1 MKDIN
6 EIERLTPEDLERIA
20 SDTSVRVPSDLKA
33 SLEALAGAAEFAKPS
48 GLAAA
53 EGNLQKGPEMTVSP
67 SFQRG
72 IRSKKAIFDGS
83 LWKRPMLWGIPAVA
97 AALVA
102 AVIVFRSVPK
112 EPEDTFSDP
121 YLAYAE
127 VQKAFGQISQKGE
140 EAAAIAGNAVPV
152 MEKTEDLLNR
162 LMK

>member
-20 SDTSVRVPSDLKA
+20 SDESVRVPADLKA
-33 SLEALAGAAEFAKPS
+33 SLEALAGAAELVSEKDTPTAVVRPS
-48 GLAAA
+48 QGLRAWYWAA
-53 EGNLQKGPEMTVSP
+53 
-67 SFQRG
+67 
-72 IRSKKAIFDGS
+72 
-83 LWKRPMLWGIPAVA
+83 PAVA

-102 AVIVFRSVPK
+102 AVLVFRSQPK
-112 EPEDTFSDP
+112 DTFSDP

>member
-20 SDTSVRVPSDLKA
+20 SDESVRVPADLKA
-33 SLEALAGAAEFAKPS
+33 SLEALAGASELLDERPAAAGVIP
-48 GLAAA
+48 GLA
-53 EGNLQKGPEMTVSP
+53 EKRLGRQSSG
-67 SFQRG
+67 R
-72 IRSKKAIFDGS
+72 RSQGLRAT
-83 LWKRPMLWGIPAVA
+83 WYWAVPAVA

-102 AVIVFRSVPK
+102 AVLVFRSQPK
-112 EPEDTFSDP
+112 DTFSDP

-162 LMK
+162 IMK

>member
-1 MKDIN
+1 MKGIG

-20 SDTSVRVPSDLKA
+20 SDESVRVPADLKA
-33 SLEALAGAAEFAKPS
+33 SLEALAGASELLDERP
-48 GLAAA
+48 AAA
-53 EGNLQKGPEMTVSP
+53 GVIPGLGEKRLGRQSSG
-67 SFQRG
+67 R
-72 IRSKKAIFDGS
+72 RSQGLRAT
-83 LWKRPMLWGIPAVA
+83 WYWAVPAVA

-102 AVIVFRSVPK
+102 AILVFRSQPK
-112 EPEDTFSDP
+112 DTFSDP

-162 LMK
+162 IMK

>member
-6 EIERLTPEDLERIA
+6 EIERLSPEDLERIA

-33 SLEALAGAAEFAKPS
+33 SLEALAGAAEFA
-48 GLAAA
+48 
-53 EGNLQKGPEMTVSP
+53 QPE
-67 SFQRG
+67 
-72 IRSKKAIFDGS
+72 KAHVETEPVVRKAGVF
-83 LWKRPMLWGIPAVA
+83 RPLFWGIPAVA

-102 AVIVFRSVPK
+102 AVLVFRSVPK

-140 EAAAIAGNAVPV
+140 AAATIAGNAVPV

-162 LMK
+162 IMK

>member
-20 SDTSVRVPSDLKA
+20 SDESVRVPADLKA
-33 SLEALAGAAEFAKPS
+33 SLEALAGASELLAEGPAAAGVIP
-48 GLAAA
+48 GLA
-53 EGNLQKGPEMTVSP
+53 EKRLGRKSSGRP
-67 SFQRG
+67 SQGLR
-72 IRSKKAIFDGS
+72 AWY
-83 LWKRPMLWGIPAVA
+83 LAVPAVA

-102 AVIVFRSVPK
+102 AVLVFRSQPK
-112 EPEDTFSDP
+112 DTFSDP

-127 VQKAFGQISQKGE
+127 VQKAFGQISEKGE
-140 EAAAIAGNAVPV
+140 AAAAIAGNAVPV

>member
-6 EIERLTPEDLERIA
+6 EIERLSPEDLERIA

-33 SLEALAGAAEFAKPS
+33 SLEALAGAAELAES
-48 GLAAA
+48 GR
-53 EGNLQKGPEMTVSP
+53 PEPTTA
-67 SFQRG
+67 R
-72 IRSKKAIFDGS
+72 
-83 LWKRPMLWGIPAVA
+83 RPLFWAIPAVA

-102 AVIVFRSVPK
+102 AVLVFRSVPE
-112 EPEDTFSDP
+112 EPEDTFNDP

-140 EAAAIAGNAVPV
+140 AAATIAGNAVPV

-162 LMK
+162 IMK

>member
-6 EIERLTPEDLERIA
+6 EIERLSPEDLERIA

-33 SLEALAGAAEFAKPS
+33 SLEALAGAAEFA
-48 GLAAA
+48 
-53 EGNLQKGPEMTVSP
+53 QPEKAPVETEPVV
-67 SFQRG
+67 RKAG
-72 IRSKKAIFDGS
+72 IF
-83 LWKRPMLWGIPAVA
+83 RPLLWGIPAVA

-102 AVIVFRSVPK
+102 AVLVFRSVPK

-140 EAAAIAGNAVPV
+140 AGATIAGNAVPV

-162 LMK
+162 IMK

>member
-6 EIERLTPEDLERIA
+6 EIERLSPEDLERIA

-33 SLEALAGAAEFAKPS
+33 SLEALAGAAEFA
-48 GLAAA
+48 
-53 EGNLQKGPEMTVSP
+53 QPEKAPVETEPVV
-67 SFQRG
+67 RKAG
-72 IRSKKAIFDGS
+72 IF
-83 LWKRPMLWGIPAVA
+83 RPLLWGIPAVA

-112 EPEDTFSDP
+112 EPEDTFNDP

-127 VQKAFGQISQKGE
+127 VQKAFDQISQKGE
-140 EAAAIAGNAVPV
+140 AAATIAGNAVPV

-162 LMK
+162 IMK

>member
-6 EIERLTPEDLERIA
+6 EIERLSPEDLERIA

-33 SLEALAGAAEFAKPS
+33 SLEALAGAAEFA
-48 GLAAA
+48 
-53 EGNLQKGPEMTVSP
+53 QPEKVPVETEPVV
-67 SFQRG
+67 RKAG
-72 IRSKKAIFDGS
+72 IF
-83 LWKRPMLWGIPAVA
+83 RPLLWGIPAVA

-102 AVIVFRSVPK
+102 AVLVFRSVPK

-140 EAAAIAGNAVPV
+140 AAATIAGNAVPV

-162 LMK
+162 IMK

>member
-20 SDTSVRVPSDLKA
+20 SDESVRVPADLKA
-33 SLEALAGAAEFAKPS
+33 SLEALAGASELLDEAPAAS
-48 GLAAA
+48 SRRSRGLRAWYWAV
-53 EGNLQKGPEMTVSP
+53 PV
-67 SFQRG
+67 
-72 IRSKKAIFDGS
+72 
-83 LWKRPMLWGIPAVA
+83 VA

-102 AVIVFRSVPK
+102 AVLVFRSQPK
-112 EPEDTFSDP
+112 DTFSDP

-127 VQKAFGQISQKGE
+127 VQKAFGQISEKGE
-140 EAAAIAGNAVPV
+140 AAAAIAGNAVPV

>member
-6 EIERLTPEDLERIA
+6 EIERLSPEDLERIA

-33 SLEALAGAAEFAKPS
+33 SLEALAGAAE
-48 GLAAA
+48 LA
-53 EGNLQKGPEMTVSP
+53 ESRRPEPTTA
-67 SFQRG
+67 R
-72 IRSKKAIFDGS
+72 
-83 LWKRPMLWGIPAVA
+83 RPLFWAIPAVA

-102 AVIVFRSVPK
+102 AVLVFRSVPE
-112 EPEDTFSDP
+112 EPEDTFNDP

-140 EAAAIAGNAVPV
+140 AAATIAGNAVPV

-162 LMK
+162 IMK

>member
-20 SDTSVRVPSDLKA
+20 SDESVRVPADLKA
-33 SLEALAGAAEFAKPS
+33 SLEALAGASELLDEGP
-48 GLAAA
+48 AAA
-53 EGNLQKGPEMTVSP
+53 SRHSQGLRTWYWAV
-67 SFQRG
+67 
-72 IRSKKAIFDGS
+72 
-83 LWKRPMLWGIPAVA
+83 PAVA

-102 AVIVFRSVPK
+102 AVLVFRSQPK
-112 EPEDTFSDP
+112 DTFSDP

-127 VQKAFGQISQKGE
+127 VQKAFGQISEKGE
-140 EAAAIAGNAVPV
+140 AAAAIAGNAVPV

>member
-6 EIERLTPEDLERIA
+6 EIERLSPEDLERIA
-20 SDTSVRVPSDLKA
+20 SDASVRVPSDLKA
-33 SLEALAGAAEFAKPS
+33 SLEALAGAAEFA
-48 GLAAA
+48 
-53 EGNLQKGPEMTVSP
+53 QPEKAPVETEPVV
-67 SFQRG
+67 RKAG
-72 IRSKKAIFDGS
+72 IF
-83 LWKRPMLWGIPAVA
+83 RPLLWGIPAAA

-140 EAAAIAGNAVPV
+140 AAATIAGNAVPV

-162 LMK
+162 IMK

>member
-20 SDTSVRVPSDLKA
+20 SDESVRVPADLKA
-33 SLEALAGAAEFAKPS
+33 SLEALAGAAEMLDEKP
-48 GLAAA
+48 AAA
-53 EGNLQKGPEMTVSP
+53 ARP
-67 SFQRG
+67 SQGWR
-72 IRSKKAIFDGS
+72 A
-83 LWKRPMLWGIPAVA
+83 WYWAVPAVA

-102 AVIVFRSVPK
+102 AVLVFRSQPK
-112 EPEDTFSDP
+112 DTFSDP

-127 VQKAFGQISQKGE
+127 VQKAFGQISEKGE
-140 EAAAIAGNAVPV
+140 AAAAIAGNAVPV

>member
-6 EIERLTPEDLERIA
+6 EIERLSPEDLERIA
-20 SDTSVRVPSDLKA
+20 SDESVRVPADLKA
-33 SLEALAGAAEFAKPS
+33 SLEALAGAAELAES
-48 GLAAA
+48 GR
-53 EGNLQKGPEMTVSP
+53 PEPTTA
-67 SFQRG
+67 R
-72 IRSKKAIFDGS
+72 
-83 LWKRPMLWGIPAVA
+83 RPLFWAIPAVA

-102 AVIVFRSVPK
+102 AVLVFRSVPK

-140 EAAAIAGNAVPV
+140 AAATIAGNAVPV

-162 LMK
+162 IMK

>member
-6 EIERLTPEDLERIA
+6 EIERLSPEDLERIA

-33 SLEALAGAAEFAKPS
+33 SLEALAGAAEFA
-48 GLAAA
+48 
-53 EGNLQKGPEMTVSP
+53 QPEKAPVETEPVV
-67 SFQRG
+67 RKAG
-72 IRSKKAIFDGS
+72 IF
-83 LWKRPMLWGIPAVA
+83 RPLLWGIPAVA
-97 AALVA
+97 AALAA
-102 AVIVFRSVPK
+102 AVLVFRSIPK

-140 EAAAIAGNAVPV
+140 AAAEIAGNAVPV

-162 LMK
+162 IMK

>member
-20 SDTSVRVPSDLKA
+20 SDESVRVPADLKA
-33 SLEALAGAAEFAKPS
+33 SLEALAGAAKVLEDRP
-48 GLAAA
+48 AAA
-53 EGNLQKGPEMTVSP
+53 G
-67 SFQRG
+67 R
-72 IRSKKAIFDGS
+72 RSQGLRA
-83 LWKRPMLWGIPAVA
+83 WYWAVPAVA

-102 AVIVFRSVPK
+102 AVLVFRSQPK
-112 EPEDTFSDP
+112 DTFSDP

-127 VQKAFGQISQKGE
+127 VQKAFGQISEKGE
-140 EAAAIAGNAVPV
+140 AAAAIAGNAVPV

>member
-6 EIERLTPEDLERIA
+6 EIERLSPEDLERIA

-33 SLEALAGAAEFAKPS
+33 SLEALAGAAEFA
-48 GLAAA
+48 
-53 EGNLQKGPEMTVSP
+53 QPEKAPVETEPVV
-67 SFQRG
+67 RKAG
-72 IRSKKAIFDGS
+72 IF
-83 LWKRPMLWGIPAVA
+83 RPLLWGIPAVA

-102 AVIVFRSVPK
+102 AVLVFRSVPK

-140 EAAAIAGNAVPV
+140 AAAEIAGNAVPV

-162 LMK
+162 IMK

>member
-6 EIERLTPEDLERIA
+6 EIERLSPEDLERIA

-33 SLEALAGAAEFAKPS
+33 SLEALAGAAEFA
-48 GLAAA
+48 
-53 EGNLQKGPEMTVSP
+53 QPEKAPVETEPVV
-67 SFQRG
+67 RKAG
-72 IRSKKAIFDGS
+72 IF
-83 LWKRPMLWGIPAVA
+83 RPLLWGIPAVA
-97 AALVA
+97 AALVT
-102 AVIVFRSVPK
+102 AVLVFRSVPK

-140 EAAAIAGNAVPV
+140 AAAEIAGNAVPV

-162 LMK
+162 IMK

>member
-20 SDTSVRVPSDLKA
+20 SDESVRVPADLKA
-33 SLEALAGAAEFAKPS
+33 SLEALAGASELLDEGPAAAGGIP
-48 GLAAA
+48 GLAKKRLSRKSS
-53 EGNLQKGPEMTVSP
+53 GRHS
-67 SFQRG
+67 QRL
-72 IRSKKAIFDGS
+72 RASWYWAV
-83 LWKRPMLWGIPAVA
+83 PAVA

-102 AVIVFRSVPK
+102 AVLVFRSQPK
-112 EPEDTFSDP
+112 DTFSDP

-127 VQKAFGQISQKGE
+127 VQKAFGQISEKGE
-140 EAAAIAGNAVPV
+140 AAAAIAGNAVPV

>member
-20 SDTSVRVPSDLKA
+20 SDESVRVPADLKA
-33 SLEALAGAAEFAKPS
+33 SLEALAGASKVLEDRPTASGVFHGFTQKRLSRKSSSRPS
-48 GLAAA
+48 QGLRTCYWA
-53 EGNLQKGPEMTVSP
+53 V
-67 SFQRG
+67 
-72 IRSKKAIFDGS
+72 
-83 LWKRPMLWGIPAVA
+83 PAVA

-102 AVIVFRSVPK
+102 AVLVFRSQPK
-112 EPEDTFSDP
+112 DTFSDP

-127 VQKAFGQISQKGE
+127 VQKAFGQISEKGE
-140 EAAAIAGNAVPV
+140 AAAAIAGNAVPV

>member
-20 SDTSVRVPSDLKA
+20 SDESVRVPADLKA
-33 SLEALAGAAEFAKPS
+33 SLEALAGASKVLEDRPTASGVFHGFAEKRLSRKSSSRPS
-48 GLAAA
+48 QGLRAWYWA
-53 EGNLQKGPEMTVSP
+53 V
-67 SFQRG
+67 
-72 IRSKKAIFDGS
+72 
-83 LWKRPMLWGIPAVA
+83 PAVA

-102 AVIVFRSVPK
+102 AVLVFRSQPK
-112 EPEDTFSDP
+112 DTFSDP

-127 VQKAFGQISQKGE
+127 VQKAFGQISEKGE
-140 EAAAIAGNAVPV
+140 AAAAIAGNAVPV

>member
-6 EIERLTPEDLERIA
+6 EIERLSPEDLERIA

-33 SLEALAGAAEFAKPS
+33 SLEALAGAAELAES
-48 GLAAA
+48 GR
-53 EGNLQKGPEMTVSP
+53 PEPTTARRTL
-67 SFQRG
+67 FW
-72 IRSKKAIFDGS
+72 A
-83 LWKRPMLWGIPAVA
+83 IPAVA

-102 AVIVFRSVPK
+102 AVLVFRSVPK
-112 EPEDTFSDP
+112 EPEDTFNDP

-140 EAAAIAGNAVPV
+140 AAATIAGNAVPV

-162 LMK
+162 IMK

>member
-20 SDTSVRVPSDLKA
+20 SDESVRVPADLKA
-33 SLEALAGAAEFAKPS
+33 SLEALAGASELLDEGPTASGVIP
-48 GLAAA
+48 GLA
-53 EGNLQKGPEMTVSP
+53 EKTLGRKSSG
-67 SFQRG
+67 R
-72 IRSKKAIFDGS
+72 RSQGLRA
-83 LWKRPMLWGIPAVA
+83 WYWAVPAVA

-102 AVIVFRSVPK
+102 AVLVFRSQPK
-112 EPEDTFSDP
+112 DTFSDP

-127 VQKAFGQISQKGE
+127 VQKAFGQISEKGE
-140 EAAAIAGNAVPV
+140 AAAAIAGNAVPV

>member
-6 EIERLTPEDLERIA
+6 EIERLSPEDLERIA

-33 SLEALAGAAEFAKPS
+33 SLEALAGAAEFA
-48 GLAAA
+48 
-53 EGNLQKGPEMTVSP
+53 QPEKAPVETEPVVCKA
-67 SFQRG
+67 G
-72 IRSKKAIFDGS
+72 IF
-83 LWKRPMLWGIPAVA
+83 RPLLWGIPAVA

-102 AVIVFRSVPK
+102 AVLVFRSVPK

-140 EAAAIAGNAVPV
+140 AAATIAGNAVPV

-162 LMK
+162 IMK

>member
-6 EIERLTPEDLERIA
+6 EIERLSPEDLERIA

-33 SLEALAGAAEFAKPS
+33 SLEALAGAAEFA
-48 GLAAA
+48 
-53 EGNLQKGPEMTVSP
+53 QPEKAPVESETVV
-67 SFQRG
+67 RKAG
-72 IRSKKAIFDGS
+72 IF
-83 LWKRPMLWGIPAVA
+83 RPLLWGIPAVA

-102 AVIVFRSVPK
+102 AVLVFRSVPK

-140 EAAAIAGNAVPV
+140 AAAEIAGNAVPV

-162 LMK
+162 IMK

>member
-6 EIERLTPEDLERIA
+6 EIERLSPEDLERIA

-33 SLEALAGAAEFAKPS
+33 SLEALAGAAE
-48 GLAAA
+48 LA
-53 EGNLQKGPEMTVSP
+53 ESRRPEPTTA
-67 SFQRG
+67 R
-72 IRSKKAIFDGS
+72 
-83 LWKRPMLWGIPAVA
+83 RPLFWAIPAVA

-102 AVIVFRSVPK
+102 AVLVFRSVPG
-112 EPEDTFSDP
+112 EPEDTFNDP

-140 EAAAIAGNAVPV
+140 AAATIAGNAVPV

-162 LMK
+162 IMK

>member
-6 EIERLTPEDLERIA
+6 EIERLSPEDLERIA

-33 SLEALAGAAEFAKPS
+33 SLEALAGAAEFADTGGDK
-48 GLAAA
+48 
-53 EGNLQKGPEMTVSP
+53 QKSPKMTVPP
-67 SFQRG
+67 SSERG
-72 IRSKKAIFDGS
+72 VQSKKGLFDG
-83 LWKRPMLWGIPAVA
+83 LLRARPQIWAIPAVA

-112 EPEDTFSDP
+112 EPEDTFNDP

-140 EAAAIAGNAVPV
+140 AAATIAGNAVPV

-162 LMK
+162 IMK

>member
-6 EIERLTPEDLERIA
+6 EIERLSPEDLERIA

-33 SLEALAGAAEFAKPS
+33 SLEALAGAAEFA
-48 GLAAA
+48 
-53 EGNLQKGPEMTVSP
+53 QPEKVPVETEPVV
-67 SFQRG
+67 RKAG
-72 IRSKKAIFDGS
+72 IF
-83 LWKRPMLWGIPAVA
+83 RPLLWGIPAVA

-102 AVIVFRSVPK
+102 AVLVFRSVPK
-112 EPEDTFSDP
+112 QPQDTFSDP

-140 EAAAIAGNAVPV
+140 AAATIAGNAVPV

-162 LMK
+162 IMK